1 MGAPA
6 ADAASGGE
14 TARIGAR
21 LKAVRRAQRRT
32 LEEVAEA
39 SGLTKGFLSKIERDL
54 ASASVAALLR
64 ICAALGI
71 PLASLFENDG
81 AGEVVRSG
89 QYPRID
95 FGGQDL
101 DEYQLTP
108 FAERRVQVLRSD
120 IRPGGGSGPEAY
132 ALPAD
137 VEFAYVITG
146 RLAVGFAD
154 RTVELG
160 PGDAFTFD
168 ASVSHTFRAE
178 ATDEIT
184 TVLWVLC
191 PALAE
196 AGPAPDAAATPTTP
210 AGASGGSGASGPS
223 AGRPAAAAAP
233 SSRAAYAARIK

>member
-1 MGAPA
+1 MTVRTKGTGRMGAAVAGLPV
-6 ADAASGGE
+6 DGQ
-14 TARIGAR
+14 TARIGAK

-64 ICAALGI
+64 ICATLGI
-71 PLASLFENDG
+71 PLASLFENDST
-81 AGEVVRSG
+81 GEVVRAG

-132 ALPAD
+132 ALPAE

-168 ASVSHTFRAE
+168 AAVTHTFRAE
-178 ATDEIT
+178 ATDEVT

-196 AGPAPDAAATPTTP
+196 AAPGSDATSPAPAASP
-210 AGASGGSGASGPS
+210 
-223 AGRPAAAAAP
+223 
-233 SSRAAYAARIK
+233 SRAAYAARIK

>member
-1 MGAPA
+1 MGAAVAGLP
-6 ADAASGGE
+6 DDGE
-14 TARIGAR
+14 TPRIGAK

-64 ICAALGI
+64 ICATLGI
-71 PLASLFENDG
+71 PLASLFENDST
-81 AGEVVRSG
+81 GEVVRAG

-132 ALPAD
+132 ALPAE

-168 ASVSHTFRAE
+168 ASVTHTFRAE
-178 ATDEIT
+178 ASDEVT

-196 AGPAPDAAATPTTP
+196 AAPAGDGTTP
-210 AGASGGSGASGPS
+210 S
-223 AGRPAAAAAP
+223 PAAD
-233 SSRAAYAARIK
+233 SRAAYAARIR